1 MTIDD
6 DDDDD
11 AINQWQESSDL
22 NRVDIDETKKNNP
35 RSDLWNE
42 KKKRKKMKNRLVINC
57 GFVYT
62 KQKSNVPYAIN

>member
-22 NRVDIDETKKNNP
+22 NRVDIDETKKN
-35 RSDLWNE
+35 
-42 KKKRKKMKNRLVINC
+42 KTYQVIIIWAHDEHLAC
-57 GFVYT
+57 LCEVDVQFLD
-62 KQKSNVPYAIN
+62 

>member
-22 NRVDIDETKKNNP
+22 NRVDIDETKK
-35 RSDLWNE
+35 
-42 KKKRKKMKNRLVINC
+42 K
-57 GFVYT
+57 
-62 KQKSNVPYAIN
+62 